1 MIKRPSSRAINQ
13 QPPSPAET
21 EQPVSDKRSEIE
33 RFKRQSRSFSLSLQG
48 LSRKATYKAD
58 AREYTD
64 IDWVPLPLAA
74 TTAEFNE
81 TTPPLV
87 QSHATLARLRSGA
100 GENKAR
106 EKKAAKEMLAAREQ
120 IYLNWLGQYAYFY
133 VGPPRYEPLPAM
145 IGVWVMMNERDE
157 QLRWLAGY
165 KTTDQAE
172 RSVLEEFS
180 TEHLGTG
187 VKAWTVTA
195 SAGSP
200 GRPIRS
206 RSLGAPG
213 KQDLVDA
220 AGQPVEVGSLAN
232 VRIPTGGRVG
242 HPAIFA
248 PHQVR
253 AHDHAA
259 VLVLESLGGVD
270 APDLAEPGALDG
282 PQDGRRD
289 AVDRLVRLEVPRTA
303 PGADDDIVPDE
314 TESGRTPSGTAQ
326 SYEEPSG
333 SPPPAYPAQRPIRG
347 ASTWQ
352 LPIREFTRTP
362 RPYPSPLT

>member
-64 IDWVPLPLAA
+64 IDWVPLSLAA

-81 TTPPLV
+81 TTLPLV

-100 GENKAR
+100 GENKAQ
-106 EKKAAKEMLAAREQ
+106 EKKAVKEMLAAREQ

-145 IGVWVMMNERDE
+145 LGVWVMTNERDE

-180 TEHLGTG
+180 TGHLGTG
-187 VKAWTVTA
+187 GEGLDRDKVRKAEG
-195 SAGSP
+195 AGKRTSWLRVAIRGTGDRP
-200 GRPIRS
+200 EPADGMRPRLDKGRHAKSRRVRPRPPARPPQRSQELTREPPVLDKGHVLEDAAQGHGRGRYPRPEPVGVEAGALPGEGRP
-206 RSLGAPG
+206 
-213 KQDLVDA
+213 LVVRE
-220 AGQPVEVGSLAN
+220 AGQRRGFVGS
-232 VRIPTGGRVG
+232 RGRLG
-242 HPAIFA
+242 P
-248 PHQVR
+248 P
-253 AHDHAA
+253 
-259 VLVLESLGGVD
+259 VLVLGH
-270 APDLAEPGALDG
+270 G
-282 PQDGRRD
+282 PARYRR
-289 AVDRLVRLEVPRTA
+289 AA
-303 PGADDDIVPDE
+303 I
-314 TESGRTPSGTAQ
+314 
-326 SYEEPSG
+326 
-333 SPPPAYPAQRPIRG
+333 
-347 ASTWQ
+347 ASTCFQ
-352 LPIREFTRTP
+352 PQNGGSRAHP
-362 RPYPSPLT
+362 R